1 MRVCVLFQI
10 INFHHHGKSVK
21 HVTSSYEGEMVQ
33 CEIGVMKSKTMQII
47 HRSLKRTA
55 SQSFHKEN

>member
-1 MRVCVLFQI
+1 ME
-10 INFHHHGKSVK
+10 SVK

-55 SQSFHKEN
+55 SQSFDKEN